1 LQKEDTQQLK
11 HEDLEKIRMPT
22 MKGLLF
28 NQFAAEGLNSLVE
41 EMQSKYTTKK
51 GRRFNH
57 NNVTYEV
64 SRPALTEGTIEYEI
78 SSKIPEDEIKGTKE
92 MQAYFQQIKKIL
104 SKGKPKPES
113 IEMENIVWDSKKNS
127 EKKRD
132 YVKLLYKLPLDDLFD
147 DKVVAKRHESI
158 LAGNKDAE
166 VPHSASAFTMAGNV
180 VLADVRDTIQN
191 IGRDNVDNLIE
202 ANKQVKAALKG

>member
-1 LQKEDTQQLK
+1 
-11 HEDLEKIRMPT
+11 MPT

-28 NQFAAEGLNSLVE
+28 NQFAAEGLNLLVE

-64 SRPALTEGTIEYEI
+64 SRPSLNDGAIEYEI

-92 MQAYFQQIKKIL
+92 MQAYFQQVKKIL
-104 SKGKPKPES
+104 SKGKSKPES
-113 IEMENIVWDSKKNS
+113 IEMENIIWDSKKNT

-147 DKVVAKRHESI
+147 DKVVAKRHENI
-158 LAGNKDAE
+158 LAGNKETD

-180 VLADVRDTIQN
+180 VLADVRDTMHN
-191 IGRDNVDNLIE
+191 IGRNNVDNLID

>member
-1 LQKEDTQQLK
+1 
-11 HEDLEKIRMPT
+11 MPT

-64 SRPALTEGTIEYEI
+64 SRPSLNDGAIEYEI
-78 SSKIPEDEIKGTKE
+78 SSKIPEDDIKGTKE

-104 SKGKPKPES
+104 SKGKSKPES
-113 IEMENIVWDSKKNS
+113 IEMENIVWDSKKNT

-147 DKVVAKRHESI
+147 DKVVAKRHENI
-158 LAGNKDAE
+158 LAGNKEADI
-166 VPHSASAFTMAGNV
+166 PHSASAFTMAGNV
-180 VLADVRDTIQN
+180 VLADVRDTMHN
-191 IGRDNVDNLIE
+191 IGRNNVDNLID
-202 ANKQVKAALKG
+202 ANKQVKTALKS

>member
-1 LQKEDTQQLK
+1 M
-11 HEDLEKIRMPT
+11 HT

-64 SRPALTEGTIEYEI
+64 SRPSLNDGAIEYEI

-92 MQAYFQQIKKIL
+92 MQAYFQQVKKIL

-113 IEMENIVWDSKKNS
+113 IEMENIVWDSKKNT

-147 DKVVAKRHESI
+147 DKVVAKRHENI
-158 LAGNKDAE
+158 LAGNKEADI
-166 VPHSASAFTMAGNV
+166 PHSASAFTMAGNV
-180 VLADVRDTIQN
+180 VLADVRDTMHN
-191 IGRDNVDNLIE
+191 IGRNNVGNLID
-202 ANKQVKAALKG
+202 ANKQVKNVLKG